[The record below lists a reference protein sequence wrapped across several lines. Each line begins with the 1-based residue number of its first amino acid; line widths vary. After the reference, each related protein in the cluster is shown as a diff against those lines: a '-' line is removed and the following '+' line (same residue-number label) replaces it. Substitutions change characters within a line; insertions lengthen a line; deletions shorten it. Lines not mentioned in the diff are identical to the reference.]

1 MHSYLSQALTKA
13 HSVCDSAIGPPTP
26 FGMRVCVPAAGAA
39 VSGGSCGIVQ
49 WSTCAVWALRVHL
62 HAGVKGSRL
71 IVAVHVVCT
80 PLTNTAGVL
89 LLLLLQFADV
99 YAFGIM
105 SEWLQL
111 PRSFHTG

>member
-1 MHSYLSQALTKA
+1 M
-13 HSVCDSAIGPPTP
+13 
-26 FGMRVCVPAAGAA
+26 
-39 VSGGSCGIVQ
+39 Q

-89 LLLLLQFADV
+89 LLLLLLLQFADV
-99 YAFGIM
+99 YAFCIM

-111 PRSFHTG
+111 PRSFHTGCQCYCAFSYSSARQAASLSRNLLSN